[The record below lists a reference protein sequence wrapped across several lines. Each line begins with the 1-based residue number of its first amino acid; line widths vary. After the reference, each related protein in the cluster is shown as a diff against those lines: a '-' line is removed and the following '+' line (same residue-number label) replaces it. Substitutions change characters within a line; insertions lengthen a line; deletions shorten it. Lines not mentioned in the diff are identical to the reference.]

1 MKKFLISIFVL
12 FAFFGIIGT
21 AGAETIDCNNE
32 NYQCISCTYQ
42 FHHYTLTFYAAG
54 DGQGGGRV
62 ALDSV
67 KENYWQDTYSLINRA
82 TIEDFKNEDGDALVC
97 PSSAY
102 VSNRGDG
109 TLTYDVYGSEAS
121 TVGLTSSSI
130 ERESQS
136 SNGADFLDPSVGE
149 VVASMEVTLRNGD
162 DSTRPPIMGDD
173 GSILTATLTAYSN
186 GEIRATMPRGYEAII
201 SDAITPGMIENDSN
215 RIVAE
220 CAVGISCR
228 FIFDESIPEDSD
240 DDDDNPATNPDEL
253 CDGNDCDISMRS
265 ICIDSNVSSTLRG
278 IGILIT
284 LIKILVPAVIIIIG
298 IKNLFQII
306 VSGKD
311 DDLKKHVKSLVL
323 RIVVGVIIFLIPGI
337 INFIYDAAQDV
348 IGGGQSSDF
357 DNCWNCLFDID
368 QCDTSGP
375 SD

>member
-1 MKKFLISIFVL
+1 MKKVILGIFTI
-12 FAFFGIIGT
+12 FTFFGLINGVE
-21 AGAETIDCNNE
+21 AETINCDNE
-32 NYQCISCTYQ
+32 SYQCISCTYQ

-62 ALDSV
+62 ELDSV
-67 KENYWQDTYSLINRA
+67 KEHSWQDTYSLISRA
-82 TIEDFKNEDGDALVC
+82 TIEAFKNEDGDALVC

-109 TLTYDVYGSEAS
+109 TLTYDVYGSEPG

-130 ERESQS
+130 ELESQS
-136 SNGADFLDPSVGE
+136 SNGADFLDPSTGE
-149 VVASMEVTLRNGD
+149 VIASMEVTLRNAD
-162 DSTRPPIMGDD
+162 DSTRPPIRGDD

-186 GEIRATMPRGYEAII
+186 GEIRATMPRGYDAII
-201 SDAITPGMIENDSN
+201 SPQITTRMIENNSN

-220 CAVGISCR
+220 CAVGVNCR

-240 DDDDNPATNPDEL
+240 DDDNPVTNPDEL
-253 CDGNDCDISMRS
+253 CDGNDCNISMRS
-265 ICIDSNVSSTLRG
+265 VCTNPNVSNTLRG

-284 LIKILVPAVIIIIG
+284 LIKILVPAIIIVIG

-311 DDLKKHVKSLVL
+311 DDMKKHIKSLVL
-323 RIVVGVIIFLIPGI
+323 RVVVGVVIFLIPGI
-337 INFIYDAAQDV
+337 IDFIYNAAQDV
-348 IGGGQSSDF
+348 IGGSQGSDF
-357 DNCWNCLFDID
+357 DNCWNCIFDINN
-368 QCDTSGP
+368 CDTSGQ